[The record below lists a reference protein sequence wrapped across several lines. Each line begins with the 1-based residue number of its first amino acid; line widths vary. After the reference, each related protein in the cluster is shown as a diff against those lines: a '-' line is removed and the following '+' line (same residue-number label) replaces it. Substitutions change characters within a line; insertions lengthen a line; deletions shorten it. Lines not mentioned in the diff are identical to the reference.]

1 MLRNYLKIAGRNLNK
16 HFAFSVINILGLAL
30 GMSCCLFIFLWVE
43 DEKSVDNFHSNGPNL
58 YTAYETRSVN
68 RVLTGSYR
76 TPVRQRLRPA
86 SDEFLMEDLPR
97 SVPEVQSVV
106 FYATGYELP
115 WGHPETIQVGGR
127 KEKLKGARASRDFFK
142 MFSYPLVEGSAQT
155 ALPDIGSIAISRK
168 MAVMFFGSPRQ
179 AIGKSL
185 RYENKL
191 DLMVSSVFENIGPE
205 SSLQFDFL
213 LNWDAQ
219 KSKLEWASAQFRT
232 YVQISPGA
240 DAAQVAARI
249 NRVASAGMPDDPH
262 IKTQVGLQPVKDQY
276 LYATFV
282 DGKPTAGKIEYV
294 RIFTGVGAFILLIA
308 CINFMVLSTARSVKR
323 AKEVGVRK
331 VLGSARID
339 LIIQFY
345 AEALLLAF
353 LALLITLGVV
363 AIMLPLFNTFT
374 GKQLAFPFGQAQ
386 FWQAVIGL
394 TIATGLIAG
403 SYPAFFLSSFLPVR
417 TLKGVLQFTPQATWF
432 RKGLTVFQFGLAVLL
447 LIATVVVSRQT
458 NFVRSRHL
466 GYDRENLLYIR
477 IEGELAK
484 QNKYNLFKEL
494 AYRRLGISL
503 VDRSSETPH
512 TMGFVVDEHV
522 GVANTLDGAD
532 AINWEGKEKNMSV
545 AFKPASVGFD
555 FVKLMNLRLAAGRDF
570 SRANSTDSSDAFLVN
585 EEAVRQMGMK
595 EPIGKWISAWQKK
608 GHIIGI
614 LKDYHTHSLHE
625 PIKPL
630 IADVKEYEYFGVIL
644 VRLQAGKTRQ
654 GLASLKEI
662 YEKVNPDYPFD
673 YHFIDQEYD
682 DLYRSEE
689 VMRKL
694 SSSFTVIAIFISCL
708 GLLGLVIFSTE
719 QRLREIGIRKV
730 LGASVGSIL
739 GLLTQDFMQLI
750 GIAVVIASPLA
761 WFLMNRWLQIFAYK
775 IDLEWWHFAFAG
787 AVTVSIALATISY
800 QSIKAALMNPVK
812 SLRSE

>member
-16 HFAFSVINILGLAL
+16 HLAFSVINILGLAL

-43 DEKSVDNFHSNGPNL
+43 DEKSVDNFHSNGPDL
-58 YTAYETRSVN
+58 YTAYETRSAN
-68 RVLTGSYR
+68 QVLTGSYR
-76 TPVRQRLRPA
+76 TPVRQRQRPA
-86 SDEFLMEDLPR
+86 SDEFLMENLPR

-115 WGHPETIQVGGR
+115 WGHPETIQAGPR

-142 MFSYPLVEGSAQT
+142 MFSYPLVEGSIQT

-168 MAVMFFGSPRQ
+168 MAVMFFGSPKQ
-179 AIGKSL
+179 AMGKSL

-191 DLMVSSVFENIGPE
+191 DLMVSSVFEDIGSE
-205 SSLQFDFL
+205 SSLHFDFL

-232 YVQISPGA
+232 YVQILPGA

-249 NRVASAGMPDDPH
+249 NRVVSAGMPDDPH

-282 DGKPTAGKIEYV
+282 DGKPTAGRIEYV
-294 RIFTGVGAFILLIA
+294 RIFTGVAAFILLIA

-331 VLGSARID
+331 VLGSGRID
-339 LIIQFY
+339 LLIQFY

-353 LALLITLGVV
+353 LALAITLGVV
-363 AIMLPLFNTFT
+363 AITLPLFNTFT
-374 GKQLAFPFGQAQ
+374 GKHLTFPFGQAQ

-394 TIATGLIAG
+394 TVVTGLIAG

-417 TLKGVLQFTPQATWF
+417 TLKGVLQFTPRAAWF

-458 NFVRSRHL
+458 SFVRGRHL

-484 QNKYNLFKEL
+484 QTKYNLFKEL
-494 AYRRLGISL
+494 AYGRTGIGL

-545 AFKPASVGFD
+545 AFKPASVGLD

-595 EPIGKWISAWQKK
+595 EPLGKWISAWQKK

-630 IADVKEYEYFGVIL
+630 IVDVKEYEYFGVIL
-644 VRLQAGKTRQ
+644 VRLEAGKTRE

-662 YEKVNPDYPFD
+662 YGKVNPDYPFD

-689 VMRKL
+689 VMGKL
-694 SSSFTVIAIFISCL
+694 SSAFTIIAIFISCL
-708 GLLGLVIFSTE
+708 GLLGLVIFSAE
-719 QRLREIGIRKV
+719 QRFREIGIRKV
-730 LGASVGSIL
+730 LGASVSSIV
-739 GLLTQDFMQLI
+739 GLLTQDFMRLI

-761 WFLMNRWLQIFAYK
+761 WYLMDRWLQGFAYK
-775 IDLEWWHFAFAG
+775 IDLEWWHFALAG
-787 AVTVSIALATISY
+787 AVTVGIALVTISY
-800 QSIKAALMNPVK
+800 QSVKAALTNPVK